1 MLLEMKNIVKMYG
14 ELAANKNVS
23 INLNK
28 GEILAICG
36 ENGAGKSTVMKIL
49 YGLEQATSGEIY
61 LNGELKH
68 FKNPSDA
75 MNCGIGMVQQHFML
89 FGGMSVAENIV
100 YSREIKNGIFIDE
113 KKTKQ
118 TIIELS
124 DKYKLAIDPNSI
136 VEDCPVGMQQRVEIL
151 KVLYQNAEIIIFD
164 EPSAVLTPLEV
175 DELLKTMKQLAA
187 MDKSLIIIT
196 HKLNEVMEAADRIIV
211 MRSGEVVAER
221 MKADTNA
228 EELSFLMVGRQVISQ
243 HIEPRETTREI
254 LGIQGMGLFRGGK
267 KILNNINIHINDG
280 EIVGIAGVS
289 GNGQT
294 ELIQCTAGLEH
305 VDEGKVMLDGIDVT
319 NKKVQE
325 IRKTGLAHIPEDRYA
340 WGSAVEATLCDNAL
354 IGFEEQSSRHGVFS
368 MIAVYEHAADLISR
382 YSVKAGSIFQKMKEL
397 SGGHAQKLIV
407 AREISKNTR
416 LLIACEP
423 TRGIDVGAIE
433 YIHNKLV
440 EKRNH
445 GDAILLVSS
454 ELSEILALSDRIYV
468 IYEGE
473 IRGEFK
479 RGMVDDRKL
488 GYLMTG
494 GNVDEYEARTH

>member
-14 ELAANKNVS
+14 ELAANKNVN
-23 INLNK
+23 ITLNK

-36 ENGAGKSTVMKIL
+36 ENGAGKSTIMKIL

-61 LNGELKH
+61 LSGKKKH

-75 MNCGIGMVQQHFML
+75 MDCGIGMVQQHFML
-89 FGGMSVAENIV
+89 FDRMTVAENIV
-100 YSREIKNGIFIDE
+100 YAREIKKGIFIDE
-113 KKTKQ
+113 KKTKE
-118 TIIELS
+118 TIKKLS
-124 DKYKLAIDPNSI
+124 EKYKLSIDPDSI
-136 VEDCPVGMQQRVEIL
+136 VGDCPVGTQQRVEIL

-187 MDKSLIIIT
+187 MGKSLIIIT
-196 HKLNEVMEAADRIIV
+196 HKLNEVMEVADRITV
-211 MRSGEVVAER
+211 MRMGEVVAER
-221 MKADTNA
+221 KKEDTSV
-228 EELSFLMVGRQVISQ
+228 EELSFLMVGRQVVSRE
-243 HIEPRETTREI
+243 IEPKKSEKEI
-254 LGIQGMGLFRGGK
+254 LSTHDLTLYNGGK
-267 KILNNINIHINDG
+267 KILNQVNIHIGDG

-294 ELIQCTAGLEH
+294 ELVRCIAGLEH
-305 VDEGKVMLDGIDVT
+305 VDEGQVLLNGKDVT
-319 NKKVQE
+319 NKKVQKVRE
-325 IRKTGLAHIPEDRYA
+325 AGLAHIPEDRYA

-354 IGFEEQSSRHGVFS
+354 IGFEKENSSHGVFS
-368 MIAVYEHAADLISR
+368 MNKVYQHAANLITE

-407 AREISKNTR
+407 AREISKHTKF
-416 LLIACEP
+416 LIACEP
-423 TRGIDVGAIE
+423 TRGIDIGAIE
-433 YIHNKLV
+433 YIHNKLID
-440 EKRNH
+440 KRNQ

-454 ELSEILALSDRIYV
+454 ELSEIMTLSDRIYV

-494 GNVDEYEARTH
+494 GTVDEYEARVN